1 MSIIKKDT
9 SIKKEDAVPIDTFL
23 EELFFEKGFA
33 LVPLRID
40 SSAVKNMLGLK
51 DYASNLVRAIEIF
64 KRAQISSLTI
74 D

>member
-51 DYASNLVRAIEIF
+51 DYASNMVRNAVDISC
-64 KRAQISSLTI
+64 KRLTWTC
-74 D
+74 